1 MAHLLGGE
9 SLHLEFPTR
18 TIFEGITVGLNE
30 GDRIGIVG
38 RNGDGKSTLMKILAG
53 RLEPDSGRVTVRG
66 GTRIGYLDQSDV
78 LDDDHTVGYAIV
90 GDTPEYEWAS
100 QSRIRDV
107 ISGLVSDLP
116 WDAPVS
122 SLSGGQRRRVALASL
137 LAQEWD
143 VLMLDEPTNHLDVE
157 AITWLANHLKS
168 RWSKNAGGLM
178 VVTHD
183 RWFLDRVAT
192 HILAWEGTEEHPDNW
207 HWFEGN
213 FEAYEK
219 NKVARLGEAAANPHR
234 VTHRKLT
241 RD

>member
-192 HILAWEGTEEHPDNW
+192 HILAWEGTEEAPDNW
-207 HWFEGN
+207 YWFEGN